1 MRHTQ
6 EAVTH
11 RRTMDLAPL
20 SDDSLTPPISAS
32 QVPTLTDAELDAVPF
47 GVIALT
53 HDGVITKYNLAEA
66 RFARL
71 DRARVVGRRF
81 FDEIAPCTRTPQ
93 FQGRF
98 VSFLGSSEPQLSFQ
112 YVFDFKFGA
121 QTVDIELVRDAAA
134 RLVYVCV
141 NRTRFGGVR
150 GDEGLT
156 PAPLLA
162 ELVQEPA
169 YVLRD
174 TFARRVLRV
183 DGSLFSSLRA
193 TWDKVAPKGW
203 QLFCE
208 EWGRQWGRRAVVDLE
223 TICLEETNRSL
234 RELPIVD
241 AVARGAALL
250 EAQGWGRTVADFSSI
265 DRSGAFT
272 LTLAWSAHG
281 ESVGPSD
288 LPRCHLFAGFY
299 RALFVHLSERLLW
312 VGEACCRAQ
321 GAAAC
326 TFVVVRADRKQALV
340 SALEQGRGDVGR
352 VLELLAESRP

>member
-1 MRHTQ
+1 M
-6 EAVTH
+6 V
-11 RRTMDLAPL
+11 DLM
-20 SDDSLTPPISAS
+20 TPPEDVLMPAVSAS
-32 QVPTLTDAELDAVPF
+32 DVPTLTDDELDAVPF

-53 HDGVITKYNLAEA
+53 YDGVIAKYNMAEA

-81 FDEIAPCTRTPQ
+81 FDEIAPCTRTDA

-98 VSFLGSSEPQLSFQ
+98 VQFLRTDEPLARFA

-121 QTVDIELVRDAAA
+121 QMVDIELVRAAA
-134 RLVYVCV
+134 AQLIYVCV

-150 GDEGLT
+150 GSQGLT

-162 ELVQEPA
+162 ELAQEPE

-174 TFARRVLRV
+174 GFARRIIQV
-183 DGSLFSSLRA
+183 DGSLFASLRA
-193 TWDKVAPKGW
+193 TWDKVAPRGW

-223 TICLEETNRSL
+223 AMCLQETNQSL
-234 RELPIVD
+234 RDQPIAD
-241 AVARGAALL
+241 AVARGGALL
-250 EAQGWGRTVADFSSI
+250 EAQGWGRTLTDFSTI

-272 LTLAWSAHG
+272 ITLAWSAHG
-281 ESVGPSD
+281 ESVGDSD
-288 LPRCHLFAGFY
+288 FPRCHLFAGFY

-321 GAAAC
+321 GASTC
-326 TFVVVRADRKQALV
+326 TFVVVRADRKQSLV
-340 SALEQGRGDVGR
+340 SALEQGQGDVSR
-352 VLELLAESRP
+352 VLDLLAERRS